1 MSDLTMYGSM
11 FLIGMALALAGGVG
25 VFLAPG
31 HRSGVL
37 LALLAGAGVGIGG
50 VAIGWS
56 FLSDGDAEAWWRVFF
71 ASSIVGFATVVTG
84 LTVAWQRAQHHAG
97 TARSVMPEG

>member
-1 MSDLTMYGSM
+1 MSDVTMYGSM

-37 LALLAGAGVGIGG
+37 LALLAGAGMGIGG

-56 FLSDGDAEAWWRVFF
+56 FLSDGDAEGWWRVFF
-71 ASSIVGFATVVTG
+71 VSSVAGFATVVAG
-84 LTVAWQRAQHHAG
+84 LTVAWQRAQRHAG
-97 TARSVMPEG
+97 PARSMMPDV